1 MIIAPDPTFPLLL
14 LQQQGQPS
22 AGAGGLA
29 GMLVPMILVFGIFYV
44 LIIRPQQKKQ
54 RQAQTERDKM
64 LAALKPQDK
73 VITNGG
79 IYGTVIAVRES
90 TVQLK
95 IAQSVSIEVS
105 RSAVAQLQDSEL
117 GKEAEAGK

>member
-1 MIIAPDPTFPLLL
+1 
-14 LQQQGQPS
+14 
-22 AGAGGLA
+22 
-29 GMLVPMILVFGIFYV
+29 MLVPMILVFGIFYV